1 MWRPGRRPRRLPRQS
16 NSVINWD
23 PLTPESIA
31 PLVRNT
37 IFSGNIQCFQQVE
50 STNSLALAAAARWRQ
65 AEPAPEGAVFLAEE
79 QTAGRGRAGLS
90 WYSEPGT
97 GIYCSFLLRP
107 SLSPADALWF
117 SLSAGVA
124 VHDAVHETTGLS
136 PDLRWP
142 NDVLLNEKK
151 FAGILTE
158 MSSEAT
164 RMLHA
169 VIGIGINVNQKR
181 FPGELGGLA
190 TSLYLESGKE
200 WSRLELT
207 AALVRAVDREIR
219 GLMRATSGPVRTP
232 NLRYE
237 SIIKRV
243 EARSSYAL
251 GKAVYVDEDGGYSGV
266 TDGLDPRGF
275 LRVRTD
281 RGLRIVI
288 SGGVRPLERG
298 RDAAG
303 S

>member
-1 MWRPGRRPRRLPRQS
+1 MIS
-16 NSVINWD
+16 WD
-23 PLTPESIA
+23 PLTPEDIA

-37 IFSGNIQCFQQVE
+37 IFSGNIHCYRQVE
-50 STNSLALAAAARWRQ
+50 STNSLALAAAAQ
-65 AEPAPEGAVFLAEE
+65 SGHTEPAPEGGVFLAEE
-79 QTAGRGRAGLS
+79 QTAGRGRAGHS
-90 WYSEPGT
+90 WHSEPGT

-107 SLSPADALWF
+107 SLPPADALWF

-158 MSSEAT
+158 MGTEGT
-164 RMLHA
+164 RVQHA
-169 VIGIGINVNQKR
+169 VIGIGINVNQER
-181 FPGELGGLA
+181 FPAELCGVA
-190 TSLYLESGKE
+190 TSLRIESGRE
-200 WSRLELT
+200 WPRLELT
-207 AALVRAVDREIR
+207 AALVRAVDREYR
-219 GLMRATSGPVRTP
+219 GLVRATSGPVRTP
-232 NLRYE
+232 NLRFGP
-237 SIIKRV
+237 IIKRV
-243 EARSSYAL
+243 ESRSSYAF

-266 TDGLDPRGF
+266 TDGLDPHGF

-288 SGGVRPLERG
+288 SGGVRPLERSA
-298 RDAAG
+298 DAAG

>member
-1 MWRPGRRPRRLPRQS
+1 M
-16 NSVINWD
+16 ITCA

-37 IFSGNIQCFQQVE
+37 IFSGNIHCYGQTE
-50 STNSLALAAAARWRQ
+50 STNALALKAAAQLRV
-65 AEPAPEGAVFLAEE
+65 AEPAPEGAAFLAEE
-79 QTAGRGRAGLS
+79 QTAGRGRAGHS
-90 WYSEPGT
+90 WYSAPGT

-107 SLSPADALWF
+107 SLSPAEALWF

-124 VHDAVHETTGLS
+124 VHDAVHETAGLS

-158 MSSEAT
+158 TSSEAA
-164 RMLHA
+164 RVQH
-169 VIGIGINVNQKR
+169 VVVGIGINVNQES
-181 FPGELGGLA
+181 FPAELRDLA
-190 TSLYLESGKE
+190 TSLRIESGKE
-200 WSRLELT
+200 WPRLELT
-207 AALVRAVDREIR
+207 AALLRAMDREYR
-219 GLMRATSGPVRTP
+219 GLLRVISGPVRTP
-232 NLRYE
+232 NLRFGP
-237 SIIKRV
+237 IIKRV

-251 GKAVYVDEDGGYSGV
+251 GKAVHVDEDGGYSGV

-288 SGGVRPLERG
+288 SGGVRPLERSTN
-298 RDAAG
+298 AAG